1 MTDQYFLKIKLIK
14 LNKPSSDLVRE
25 DKKKS
30 LKLCTIYI
38 PLSNKKSTIFKD
50 IKDIKDNKDIKYTKI
65 RKIEILSNII
75 LSTFLKILGKF

>member
-38 PLSNKKSTIFKD
+38 PLSNKKSTVFKD
-50 IKDIKDNKDIKYTKI
+50 IKDIKDIKYTKI